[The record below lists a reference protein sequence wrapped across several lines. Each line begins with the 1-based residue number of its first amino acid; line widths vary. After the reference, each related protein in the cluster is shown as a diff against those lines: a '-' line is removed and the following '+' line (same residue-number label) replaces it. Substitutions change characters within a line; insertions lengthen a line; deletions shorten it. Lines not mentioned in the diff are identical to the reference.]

1 MRRLGVRRALTVV
14 TVLLPALGLAAAP
27 TSAAPTATA
36 PTSTTTAYAASARTA
51 PAAPAGARSTTAY
64 RAPQAPAVDSALE
77 ITLSSVSPTIATPG
91 QAVVV
96 TGSVTN
102 RGSSAVSRPVARVV
116 LGNQL
121 LATREAVDKW
131 ATTQG
136 PAQGREVG
144 QKKLGSTLAA
154 GATTTFS
161 VSIKNAA
168 SLRDPTYGALPLSV
182 EVGDASLRTFA
193 GYQRQKQYQPLR
205 LGWVVPLTLDPD
217 PALFGAEGTAR
228 TAAWDR
234 VLGASSRLSRVLET
248 TESAPVTWAIDPTLL
263 PSLLPEGTGEPKSTG
278 KGGAKNN
285 QSQNNQ
291 PQGNQTQGNQTQGT
305 TPQPTQTPGS
315 PSGESAGEAATRS
328 AVEQRIRAAAAT
340 HSPWVLPDTDADIA
354 AVADAGTSSDLISEL
369 VSRSATVARAIGGRA
384 DVAWPAD
391 GRYTPA
397 REEALRRL
405 YRTPRL
411 GAQLAAQSSLPL
423 DANTQDAHRR
433 TPDGLPVLGYDDELS
448 TLFAE
453 TSSPTSAV
461 TGLQHFIADTVALL
475 DERPGT
481 SSRSVLVAAPR
492 SFDPDPTAAGAFL
505 RGVSDIPWL
514 EPVSTGTLLTEA
526 KKAVPMPQEVGTRPT
541 PTEAPSTSPT
551 DPYAGAQPLLT
562 PRRIGSLEQSL
573 RTVRGVGLIRDDG
586 DVFTRTWGR
595 AAEQLASSRWRASP
609 VGWNRLNAGV
619 VSATRD
625 TTTAIKVSRRN
636 INFIADAG
644 RLQITVENEND
655 VAVENVKLTLEPANP
670 RLRIDNQPPVM
681 RIGANSRATAVVSV
695 TTLAAGTVPIRT
707 TLTTPDG
714 TVIGQGADVLVQVT
728 PTGDWV
734 YWTLGGIAGI
744 ILLLGIWRSVRRKP
758 APRNAAEP
766 LPTPERTA

>member
-1 MRRLGVRRALTVV
+1 MRRLGVCRALTVV
-14 TVLLPALGLAAAP
+14 GLLLPALGLAAVP
-27 TSAAPTATA
+27 TSATSARAAGATTATLPTAHR
-36 PTSTTTAYAASARTA
+36 P
-51 PAAPAGARSTTAY
+51 
-64 RAPQAPAVDSALE
+64 PQAPAADSRLQ
-77 ITLSSVSPTIATPG
+77 ITLTSVSPTIATPG
-91 QAVVV
+91 QAVTVQG
-96 TGSVTN
+96 TVTN
-102 RGSSAVSRPVARVV
+102 RGSAAVSRPVARVV
-116 LGNQL
+116 LGEEV
-121 LATREAVDKW
+121 LATREAVDRW
-131 ATTQG
+131 AAAQG
-136 PAQGREVG
+136 PAEGREVARKG
-144 QKKLGSTLAA
+144 LGASLAA

-161 VSIKNAA
+161 VGVRNAA
-168 SLRDPTYGALPLSV
+168 GLRTPTYGALPLSV
-182 EVGDASLRTFA
+182 EEGDASLRTFA
-193 GYQRQKQYQPLR
+193 GYQRLKQYQPLR

-228 TAAWDR
+228 TAAWER
-234 VLGASSRLSRVLET
+234 VLGASSRLNRVLES

-263 PSLLPEGTGEPKSTG
+263 PSLLPEGAPEPRPTDTSGG
-278 KGGAKNN
+278 KA
-285 QSQNNQ
+285 S
-291 PQGNQTQGNQTQGT
+291 PTTGNQTRGG
-305 TPQPTQTPGS
+305 
-315 PSGESAGEAATRS
+315 PSTGEAGVRS
-328 AVEQRIRAAAAT
+328 AVEERIRAAAPAHT
-340 HSPWVLPDTDADIA
+340 PWVLPDTDADMA
-354 AVADAGTSSDLISEL
+354 AAADSETSSTLMREL
-369 VSRSATVARAIGGRA
+369 VSRSATVARAVDGRA
-384 DVAWPAD
+384 DVAWPVD

-405 YRTPRL
+405 YRQPRL
-411 GAQLAAQSSLPL
+411 GAQLAAQSTLPL

-448 TLFAE
+448 NLFAA
-453 TSSPTSAV
+453 TSSPSGAAA
-461 TGLQHFIADTVALL
+461 GLQHFIADTVALL

-492 SFDPDPTAAGAFL
+492 SFDPDPTAASAFL
-505 RGVSDIPWL
+505 SGVADIPWL
-514 EPVSTGTLLTEA
+514 EPVSTRTLLTEA
-526 KKAVPMPQEVGTRPT
+526 KQAVPMPQEVGTRPT
-541 PTEAPSTSPT
+541 PTEAPSPAST

-562 PRRIGSLEQSL
+562 PRRIASLEQSL

-586 DVFTRTWGR
+586 DQFTRTWGR
-595 AAEQLASSRWRASP
+595 AAEQLASTRWRAAP
-609 VGWNRLNAGV
+609 VGWTRLNAGV
-619 VSATRD
+619 VSASRD

-670 RLRIDNQPPVM
+670 RLRIDSQPPVM
-681 RIGANSRATAVVSV
+681 RIGANSRATAVVGV

-734 YWTLGGIAGI
+734 YWTLGAIAGI

-766 LPTPERTA
+766 VPTPERTA

>member
-1 MRRLGVRRALTVV
+1 MRRLGVCRAVTVV
-14 TVLLPALGLAAAP
+14 TLLLPALGL
-27 TSAAPTATA
+27 TSLLPAQ
-36 PTSTTTAYAASARTA
+36 
-51 PAAPAGARSTTAY
+51 AAPASATHGKAAPASATHSHAVPASVTHAKAAPARPAGTAAY
-64 RAPQAPAVDSALE
+64 RAPQEPAADSRLQ
-77 ITLSSVSPTIATPG
+77 ITLTSVSPTIATPG
-91 QAVVV
+91 QAVTVQG
-96 TGSVTN
+96 TVTN
-102 RGSSAVSRPVARVV
+102 PGSAAVSRPVARVV
-116 LGNQL
+116 LGDQQL
-121 LATREAVDKW
+121 GTREAVDRW
-131 ATTQG
+131 AVGQG
-136 PAQGREVG
+136 PAEGREVG
-144 QKKLGSTLAA
+144 RKGLGPSLAA

-161 VSIKNAA
+161 VSVKNAA
-168 SLRDPTYGALPLSV
+168 SLRNPTYGALPLSV

-228 TAAWDR
+228 TAAWER

-263 PSLLPEGTGEPKSTG
+263 PSLLPEGAPEPKPTG
-278 KGGAKNN
+278 KNKTQGN
-285 QSQNNQ
+285 QTPN
-291 PQGNQTQGNQTQGT
+291 NQTQGNQTKGGQST
-305 TPQPTQTPGS
+305 
-315 PSGESAGEAATRS
+315 GEAAARS
-328 AVEQRIRAAAAT
+328 AVEERIRAAAPA

-354 AVADAGTSSDLISEL
+354 AAADAGTSSSLMSEL
-369 VSRSATVARAIGGRA
+369 VSRSATVARAIDGRA
-384 DVAWPAD
+384 DVAWPVD

-405 YRTPRL
+405 YSEPRL
-411 GAQLAAQSSLPL
+411 GAQLAAQSNLPL

-433 TPDGLPVLGYDDELS
+433 TADGLPVLGYDDELS
-448 TLFAE
+448 NLFAG
-453 TSSPTSAV
+453 TSSPTGAAA
-461 TGLQHFIADTVALL
+461 GLQHFIADTVALL

-481 SSRSVLVAAPR
+481 SSRSVLVVAPR
-492 SFDPDPTAAGAFL
+492 SFDPDPTAAAAFL
-505 RGVSDIPWL
+505 SGVSSIPWL
-514 EPVSTGTLLTEA
+514 EPVSTRTLLNEA
-526 KKAVPMPQEVGTRPT
+526 KQAVPMPQEVGTRPT
-541 PTEAPSTSPT
+541 PTEAPSASGT
-551 DPYAGAQPLLT
+551 DPYAGAEPLLT
-562 PRRIGSLEQSL
+562 PRRIASLEQSL

-595 AAEQLASSRWRASP
+595 AAEQLASTRWRSAP
-609 VGWNRLNAGV
+609 AGWNRLNAGV

-636 INFIADAG
+636 INFIADTG

-744 ILLLGIWRSVRRKP
+744 ILLLGIWRSVRRTP

-766 LPTPERTA
+766 VPTPERTA